1 MFCLDVCLYTMC
13 VPPFLRKWKR
23 VSDPLRG
30 ELQLWAKMWG
40 LGLEL
45 KSSTR
50 TASVLNCWTVSPNL
64 LLTSSKMRVSLCVGV
79 GTNTRI
85 RTILKIGLGQILTVR
100 LKHWWARVV
109 MRIGFGD
116 LVVVF
121 KITTPHIV
129 PRWWASFTMPLS
141 TGTVGTWIWGKH
153 KSVFQGQH
161 QNGSRTNYL
170 LCPYQKKNSGQLGQ

>member
-1 MFCLDVCLYTMC
+1 MC
-13 VPPFLRKWKR
+13 
-23 VSDPLRG
+23 
-30 ELQLWAKMWG
+30 
-40 LGLEL
+40 
-45 KSSTR
+45 
-50 TASVLNCWTVSPNL
+50 
-64 LLTSSKMRVSLCVGV
+64 VSLCVGV

-85 RTILKIGLGQILTVR
+85 RTILQTGLGQILTVR

-109 MRIGFGD
+109 MRIGLGD

-129 PRWWASFTMPLS
+129 PSWWAFFTMPLS

-161 QNGSRTNYL
+161 QNGFRTNYL
-170 LCPYQKKNSGQLGQ
+170 LCLTRRKTLVSWASRKLPPILLWLPLWRTHQCVLNLPWFMAFFFIL